1 MPEEIKA
8 RSLSIPIHTVDAF
21 TDRAFGGNPA
31 GVCLLDA
38 PRDVEWMQ
46 SVAAEMKHSETA
58 FLSPHE
64 GDGFDLRWFT
74 PVREVDL
81 CGHATLAS
89 AHVLW
94 ENGVLGP
101 RATAR
106 FHTRSGVL
114 AAVQRDG
121 AIEMDFPA
129 RPPKAAPAPDGLLE
143 SLGVTKAM
151 WTGRNVDDWL
161 IEVESESVVRGLKP
175 DFTKL
180 AKVDARGAVV
190 TSRAQLAGADFVSR
204 FFAPRFGVDEDPVT
218 GSAHTALAP
227 YWAAKLERDELTG
240 VQLSERGG
248 RVRVRLVGE
257 RVMLGGSAV
266 TVLRGVLV

>member
-1 MPEEIKA
+1 M
-8 RSLSIPIHTVDAF
+8 SIPIHTVDAF
-21 TDRAFGGNPA
+21 TDRAFAGNPA
-31 GVCLLDA
+31 GVCLLEA
-38 PRDVEWMQ
+38 PRDAEWMQ
-46 SVAAEMKHSETA
+46 SVAREMNHSETA

-106 FHTRSGVL
+106 FHTKSGVL
-114 AAVQRDG
+114 AAVRREG

-129 RPPKAAPAPDGLLE
+129 RPPKAAPPPEGLAE
-143 SLGVTKAM
+143 ALGVRPV

-161 IEVESESVVRGLKP
+161 VEVESEADVRSLRP
-175 DFTKL
+175 DFVRL

-190 TSRAQLAGADFVSR
+190 TSRAEQSGADFVSR

-227 YWAAKLERDELTG
+227 YWAAKLGREELTG
-240 VQLSERGG
+240 VQLSARGG
-248 RVRVRLVGE
+248 LVRVRIAGE

>member
-1 MPEEIKA
+1 M
-8 RSLSIPIHTVDAF
+8 SIPIHTVDAF

-31 GVCLLDA
+31 GVCLLET
-38 PRDVEWMQ
+38 PRETEWMQ
-46 SVAAEMKHSETA
+46 SVAREMNHSETA

-74 PVREVDL
+74 PVREVNL

-94 ENGVLGP
+94 ENGVIGP

-106 FHTRSGVL
+106 FHTKSGVL
-114 AAVQRDG
+114 AAVRRDG

-129 RPPKAAPAPDGLLE
+129 RTPVAAPAPAGLAE
-143 SLGVTKAM
+143 ALGAKAK
-151 WTGRNVDDWL
+151 WSGRNVDDWL
-161 IEVESESVVRGLKP
+161 VEVESEAIVRSLEP
-175 DFTKL
+175 NFSRL
-180 AKVDARGAVV
+180 AEVDARGVVV
-190 TSRAQLAGADFVSR
+190 TSRAANHGADFVSR
-204 FFAPRFGVDEDPVT
+204 FFAPRFGVNEDPVT
-218 GSAHTALAP
+218 GSAHCALAP
-227 YWAAKLERDELTG
+227 YWAGKLGREQLMGE
-240 VQLSERGG
+240 QLSERGG
-248 RVRVRLVGE
+248 QVRVRVEGE

>member
-1 MPEEIKA
+1 MPDEVKA

-31 GVCLLDA
+31 GVCLLET
-38 PRDVEWMQ
+38 PRDEEWMQ
-46 SVAAEMKHSETA
+46 SVAREMNHSETA

-74 PVREVDL
+74 PVREVNL

-129 RPPKAAPAPDGLLE
+129 RPPKAAEPPAGLLE
-143 SLGVTKAM
+143 ALGAKAV
-151 WTGRNVDDWL
+151 WSGRNVDDWL

-175 DFTKL
+175 DFAKL

-190 TSRAQLAGADFVSR
+190 TSRAQQSGADFVSR

-218 GSAHTALAP
+218 GSAHCALAP
-227 YWAAKLERDELTG
+227 YWAAKLGREELTG

-248 RVRVRLVGE
+248 RVSVRLVGE